1 MVTYSPVNHFHSRSH
16 SPDIRAWQRHG
27 WGSLSNTVYEFAYT
41 SLLSYSLLS
50 NWSPETWLSLFWFV
64 LPKYTW
70 KPLIFIRASIIVFL
84 FPANPRAEG
93 SSGISV
99 IHVQS
104 RNWTEHI
111 IFELKLVSPTAPA
124 SLGVACTWMLV
135 ISSKCCR
142 SICSLLARNHV

>member
-1 MVTYSPVNHFHSRSH
+1 MIRWWPIAPWIIFIQGVTAQIKEPGKGRGGGLC
-16 SPDIRAWQRHG
+16 PIQ
-27 WGSLSNTVYEFAYT
+27 YEYAYT
-41 SLLSYSLLS
+41 SLLSHPLLS
-50 NWSPETWLSLFWFV
+50 NWSPETWLSWFWVV

-70 KPLIFIRASIIVFL
+70 KPLIFFRASVLDFL

-111 IFELKLVSPTAPA
+111 IFELKLVSPEIA
-124 SLGVACTWMLV
+124 LGVACTWMLV

-142 SICSLLARNHV
+142 SICSGLARNHV